1 MNQEPTFSNNRPSKD
16 SATRDSAPKDSGAEN
31 SLLAIEQAQRET
43 PICIVCG
50 APTIPVARGDEV
62 WLRCSEEQRKSSI
75 LRRLTSLEFVGGH
88 TRRLVVKANRV
99 SAA

>member
-1 MNQEPTFSNNRPSKD
+1 MTEESRFSHNQPSPTDPGSKD
-16 SATRDSAPKDSGAEN
+16 SPPKDFGPET

-43 PICIVCG
+43 PYCVCG
-50 APTIPVARGDEV
+50 SPTIPVARGDEV
-62 WLRCSEEQRKSSI
+62 WLRCSEDQRKSSV

-88 TRRLVVKANRV
+88 TRGLVIKAKRV

>member
-1 MNQEPTFSNNRPSKD
+1 MTHESNFSQNRLSPRGS
-16 SATRDSAPKDSGAEN
+16 SSNESPEN

-43 PICIVCG
+43 PFCVVCG
-50 APTIPVARGDEV
+50 SPTIPVARGNEV

-88 TRRLVVKANRV
+88 TRRLVIKAKRV